1 LKDLLLYTLNFIV
14 QFKELLIYL
23 LLHEFVKVKTVIL
36 DSKSIYMKQLFFVFL
51 VAAILAGCS
60 GKSTSS
66 DNASEASTAVAN
78 KTITLAVEGM
88 TCTGC
93 EGTVQETVGKIAGV
107 TSVKASHLDSTAVVS
122 FDSTQTSIATIGDAV
137 SEAGYVFKGEKSPL
151 IQ

>member
-1 LKDLLLYTLNFIV
+1 
-14 QFKELLIYL
+14 
-23 LLHEFVKVKTVIL
+23 
-36 DSKSIYMKQLFFVFL
+36 MKQLFFVFL

-66 DNASEASTAVAN
+66 DNASETTTAVAN
-78 KTITLAVEGM
+78 KTITLSVEGM

-93 EGTVQETVGKIAGV
+93 EGTVQEAVEKIAGV

-137 SEAGYVFKGEKSPL
+137 TEAGYVFKGEKSPL
-151 IQ
+151 TQ